1 MQGCLVQV
9 HCKICKRNG
18 SNDDSFLQ
26 RFTTGNMFTH
36 HQKSVIL
43 DAGGLQGGP
52 QVEHKHLGKSKYSTP
67 AYQSSRACLA
77 VTAVMTDLLCV
88 VVYSDRGCPAAKTAT
103 TIRNWTNRAEA
114 THVHNQRSLAAWQ
127 APALAILLY
136 HLWRHQHS
144 LVNAPMAV
152 SWHSHTTRKAPN

>member
-52 QVEHKHLGKSKYSTP
+52 QVEQKHLGKSTSSP
-67 AYQSSRACLA
+67 SAYQSSRACLA
-77 VTAVMTDLLCV
+77 VIAVMTVSCV
-88 VVYSDRGCPAAKTAT
+88 VAAYSDHHCPGAKTAT
-103 TIRNWTNRAEA
+103 A
-114 THVHNQRSLAAWQ
+114 TQEVNQQS
-127 APALAILLY
+127 
-136 HLWRHQHS
+136 
-144 LVNAPMAV
+144 
-152 SWHSHTTRKAPN
+152 

>member
-1 MQGCLVQV
+1 MQGCLLQV

-52 QVEHKHLGKSKYSTP
+52 QVDQQHLGRSTSSRS
-67 AYQSSRACLA
+67 AYQSSRAWS
-77 VTAVMTDLLCV
+77 AVMTVFCV
-88 VVYSDRGCPAAKTAT
+88 VAACSSHHCPTAKTAT
-103 TIRNWTNRAEA
+103 
-114 THVHNQRSLAAWQ
+114 
-127 APALAILLY
+127 AIEELD
-136 HLWRHQHS
+136 RQS
-144 LVNAPMAV
+144 
-152 SWHSHTTRKAPN
+152 